1 MQKISEKGLSMQL
14 NKILDR
20 AEADMWSQI
29 RTVFETAVDSAQEKL
44 ESYLKG
50 TVTRAY
56 LRLLYV
62 TNAGYRLQVQL

>member
-1 MQKISEKGLSMQL
+1 MQL

-20 AEADMWSQI
+20 AETDMWAQI

-50 TVTRAY
+50 TLCHSFVTIS
-56 LRLLYV
+56 
-62 TNAGYRLQVQL
+62 THC

>member
-1 MQKISEKGLSMQL
+1 MQL

-50 TVTRAY
+50 TCDA
-56 LRLLYV
+56 
-62 TNAGYRLQVQL
+62 